1 MAAQVARLLLRLDPF
16 SNQFDIQPLTQ
27 RNNHIRHRRVHGV
40 GTDGGGKR
48 LVDFQHV
55 RVKLFKPG
63 EGAVPGTKSS
73 MASFTPLRCSSRTMR

>member
-16 SNQFDIQPLTQ
+16 SHQFNIQPLTQ

-55 RVKLFKPG
+55 RVQLFKPG
-63 EGAVPGTKSS
+63 EGAVPGTKIVV
-73 MASFTPLRCSSRTMR
+73 ASFTPLRCSSRTMR

>member
-1 MAAQVARLLLRLDPF
+1 MAAQIARLLLRLDPF
-16 SNQFDIQPLTQ
+16 SHQFNIQPLSQ

-40 GTDGGGKR
+40 GADGGGKR

-55 RVKLFKPG
+55 RVKLFAERELFP
-63 EGAVPGTKSS
+63 VPKSS